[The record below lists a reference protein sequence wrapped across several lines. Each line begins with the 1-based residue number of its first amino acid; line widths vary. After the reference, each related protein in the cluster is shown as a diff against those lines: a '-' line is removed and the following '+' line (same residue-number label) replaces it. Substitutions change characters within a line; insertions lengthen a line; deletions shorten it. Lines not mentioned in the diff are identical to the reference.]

1 MSLLTVGT
9 MAFDTVETRY
19 GRAERIIGGA
29 CTYNAWAASYF
40 TEDTR
45 IVSII
50 GEDFP
55 EEELQLLHER
65 GGDTQGVKKIPGGK
79 SFFWEGKYHSDMIG
93 RDTLTTDLNVLADFD
108 PVLPESYR
116 DSAFIML
123 GNLTPDIQLKVLNQ
137 IKGKPALSVLDTM
150 DFWIN
155 SARDTLM
162 EVISKVDVLSIND
175 EEARLLTG
183 EHALV
188 TAAARILEMG
198 PSYLIIKKGEHGAF
212 LFSLNDIFFV
222 PGLPLAEV
230 KDPTGAGDTFAG
242 GFIGYLTATE
252 DTSFNNLKRAVVHGS
267 AMASFVV
274 EDFGLNR
281 LRHLN
286 TRLINQRVMRFKDL
300 VSFNL

>member
-19 GRAERIIGGA
+19 GKAERIVGGA

-40 TEDTR
+40 TEDVR
-45 IVSII
+45 VVSII

-55 EEELQLLHER
+55 KDEIALLNKR
-65 GGDTQGVKKIPGGK
+65 GADTAGVKLVEGGK
-79 SFFWEGKYHSDMIG
+79 SFFWEGKYHKDMIG
-93 RDTLTTDLNVLADFD
+93 RDTLVTDLNVLADFD
-108 PVLPESYR
+108 PVLPESYK
-116 DSAFIML
+116 DSRFIML
-123 GNLTPDIQLKVLNQ
+123 GNLTPTIQRKVLDQ
-137 IKGKPALSVLDTM
+137 IEGSPALTVLDTM

-155 SARDTLM
+155 SDKATLM
-162 EVISKVDVLSIND
+162 EVIARVDVLSIND

-188 TAAARILEMG
+188 TAAAEILKMG

-242 GFIGYLTATE
+242 GFIGYLAATE
-252 DTSFNNLKRAVVHGS
+252 DTSFNNLKRAVVYGS

-274 EDFGLNR
+274 EDFGLER

-286 TRLINQRVMRFKDL
+286 ERLIKQRVMRFKDL